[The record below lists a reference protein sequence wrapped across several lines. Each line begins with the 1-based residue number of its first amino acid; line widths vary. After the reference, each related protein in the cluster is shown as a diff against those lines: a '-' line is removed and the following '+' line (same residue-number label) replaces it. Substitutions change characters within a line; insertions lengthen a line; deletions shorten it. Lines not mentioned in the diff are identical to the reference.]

1 VHYLAFVEAS
11 ITAFGRARFAS
22 GQRAVNTDPAPV
34 FIVGIARSGTM
45 LCEQI
50 LAAHVQAHGAG
61 ERPALGQAFA
71 ALGGGTDTA
80 PVRRIASLDAP
91 TLDAAAAAYLAALHA
106 LAPDLT
112 WIVDKL
118 PDNHLYLGLVGLLL
132 PGAQIIHC
140 VRDPRDIGLSICTFR
155 FYGSHGY
162 ARDLGDLG
170 GTIAQSDRVMA
181 HWRQVLPN
189 PILTV
194 RPGCRLL
201 QHRAAPHGGALFA
214 RH

>member
-1 VHYLAFVEAS
+1 MCRRVTRVS
-11 ITAFGRARFAS
+11 GWRSAR
-22 GQRAVNTDPAPV
+22 R
-34 FIVGIARSGTM
+34 
-45 LCEQI
+45 
-50 LAAHVQAHGAG
+50 
-61 ERPALGQAFA
+61 A

-91 TLDAAAAAYLAALHA
+91 TPDAALHA
-106 LAPDLT
+106 LAPDRT

-118 PDNHLYLGLVGLLL
+118 SDNYLYLGLVGLL

-140 VRDPRDIGLSICTFR
+140 VRDPRDIGLAIYAYWFH
-155 FYGSHGY
+155 GSHGY
-162 ARDLGDLG
+162 AHDLGDLG
-170 GTIAQSDRVMA
+170 GTIARSDRPMA

-201 QHRAAPHGGALFA
+201 QQRAMPHGGAISWSMIPTGTNSAVRGRCDFGSGPVDGSPTDRRRWVEVGPCHFLD
-214 RH
+214 